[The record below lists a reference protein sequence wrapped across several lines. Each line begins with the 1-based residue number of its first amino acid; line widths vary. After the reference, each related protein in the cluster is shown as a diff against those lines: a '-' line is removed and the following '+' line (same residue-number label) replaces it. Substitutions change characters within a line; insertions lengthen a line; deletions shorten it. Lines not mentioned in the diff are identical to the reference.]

1 MNSVLMTLCIS
12 DAAQQIAQLIPSIQ
26 QSIIEKY
33 EHIELFKL
41 VPSFLKDYRVT
52 VSDMSNP
59 KVLYRYLCYR
69 YLDQI
74 RRIQVPNIV
83 QGCSNEAV
91 FIEMRSLPHAEYIIR
106 NAVLKLGTGWS
117 FTVIC
122 GQQNKEY
129 MHDMCAKIH
138 PAINMIVAP
147 YDNLMPHEYNQY
159 LSSAPFWQQLT
170 GDKVL
175 IYQEDS
181 CIFRTNINEFLQWDY
196 IGAAWPLTNN
206 DTPNRVG
213 NGGLSLRSRQ
223 CMLDVIAARGIMDTS
238 YNSSTVAY
246 MTANGLTVP
255 PEDVYFS
262 KTMQELGIGTVAPWK
277 DAVRFSTESILDK
290 NSFGGHNFWLCDPR
304 GWTSRIIYN
313 NVQLAYTF
321 TTDQNG
327 HRGGWK
333 SILNAMNAASIFNFK
348 APMQLIDVVEYYF
361 IWRKAPP
368 ITTPWVGFLHN
379 VLNTPAY
386 LQKDNIKEIFKERNF
401 IHSLKACKAIFV
413 LATCLKD
420 YLDTMFARLN
430 INIPVYFLK
439 HSVDFDVPEF
449 SMEKYMENA
458 DKKLIQIGQQL
469 RKMTS
474 IYKIDVSD
482 HRKLWLTGNKNVE
495 MARRRL
501 QRELYGLGLPAIP
514 DAEKLMYYTST
525 FEEYDELLTQNI
537 AFLDLFDA
545 AANNTVVECIVRNT
559 PLLVN
564 KVGGVIDY
572 LGEDYPLYYKDHS
585 EIQSLLTVE
594 KIREGYEYLAKMNK
608 ADLTHTHFTNCFL
621 QRIYQIINQ

>member
-1 MNSVLMTLCIS
+1 MTACIS
-12 DAAQQIAQLIPSIQ
+12 DIAQTLERIAPSMVKDV
-26 QSIIEKY
+26 IEKY
-33 EHIELFKL
+33 EANKLLKYAAAFLEESKL
-41 VPSFLKDYRVT
+41 VESDVT
-52 VSDMSNP
+52 NP
-59 KVLYRYLCYR
+59 KVLYRCLCYR
-69 YLDQI
+69 YLNQI
-74 RRIQVPNIV
+74 RRIPVPPII

-106 NAVLKLGTGWS
+106 NAILKLGTGWS

-129 MHDMCAKIH
+129 MHDMCARIH
-138 PAINMIVAP
+138 PAIKIIVAP
-147 YDNLMPHEYNQY
+147 YDNLMPSDYSLY
-159 LSSAPFWQQLT
+159 MASAPFWQQLT
-170 GDKVL
+170 GEKVL

-181 CIFRTNINEFLQWDY
+181 CIFRANIDEFLQWDY

-238 YNSSTVAY
+238 YNSSTVSY
-246 MTANGLTVP
+246 MTTNKLTVP

-262 KTMQELGIGTVAPWK
+262 KTMQELGIGTVAPWEA
-277 DAVRFSTESILDK
+277 AVRFSTESILDK
-290 NSFGGHNFWLCDPR
+290 ESFGGHNFWLCEPR
-304 GWTSRIIYN
+304 GWTSRVLRN

-333 SILNAMNAASIFNFK
+333 SILNAMNDASIFNFK
-348 APMQLIDVVEYYF
+348 APMKFIDVVEFYF
-361 IWRKAPP
+361 VWRKAPP

-386 LQKDNIKEIFKERNF
+386 MQKDNITEIFKERNF
-401 IHSLKACKAIFV
+401 LHSLKECKAIFV
-413 LATCLKD
+413 LAKCLKD

-430 INIPVYFLK
+430 MKIPVYFLK

-449 SMEKYMENA
+449 SIEKYVENT

-469 RKMTS
+469 RKMSS
-474 IYKIDVSD
+474 IYGIDVSG
-482 HRKLWLTGNKNVE
+482 HRKLWLTGNKNVGF
-495 MARRRL
+495 AKSRL
-501 QRELYGLGLPAIP
+501 NREVQCLGLPTIP

-525 FEEYDELLTQNI
+525 FDEYDELLTKNI

-564 KVGGVIDY
+564 KVGGVADY
-572 LGEDYPLYYKDHS
+572 LGEDYPLYYKDHR
-585 EIQSLLTVE
+585 EIQSLMTVE
-594 KIREGYEYLAKMNK
+594 KIREGYEYLAKMDK
-608 ADLTHTHFTNCFL
+608 TDLTHTYFTNCFL
-621 QRIYQIINQ
+621 NAMYDVMNLQKKN